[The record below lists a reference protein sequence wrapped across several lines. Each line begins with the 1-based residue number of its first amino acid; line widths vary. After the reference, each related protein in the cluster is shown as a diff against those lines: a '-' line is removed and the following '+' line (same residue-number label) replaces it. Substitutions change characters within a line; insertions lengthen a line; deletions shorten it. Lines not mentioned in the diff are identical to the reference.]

1 MIVKEY
7 NETTDQTRT
16 RNQIVT
22 RLRKLR
28 PEVFNKRKIWSQQED
43 QTLLEYVKNY
53 GDNWNQIQKFMK
65 DRSSKQIRERYMN
78 HLDPG
83 IIKEPWTLD
92 EDVELIR
99 FFMLYGSKWS
109 YFSTRFKG
117 RSENMIKN
125 RFNSFIKKVY
135 DLDKTKQDKCNIY
148 VNKDVTQ
155 HMLQNF
161 YNDKQHRLKIEQLI
175 LTNQCSND
183 SYSNSGLSNLSYQS
197 NEKEYYFQ
205 N

>member
-1 MIVKEY
+1 
-7 NETTDQTRT
+7 
-16 RNQIVT
+16 
-22 RLRKLR
+22 
-28 PEVFNKRKIWSQQED
+28 
-43 QTLLEYVKNY
+43 
-53 GDNWNQIQKFMK
+53 
-65 DRSSKQIRERYMN
+65 MN

-135 DLDKTKQDKCNIY
+135 DLDKTK
-148 VNKDVTQ
+148 
-155 HMLQNF
+155 
-161 YNDKQHRLKIEQLI
+161 
-175 LTNQCSND
+175 
-183 SYSNSGLSNLSYQS
+183 
-197 NEKEYYFQ
+197 
-205 N
+205 